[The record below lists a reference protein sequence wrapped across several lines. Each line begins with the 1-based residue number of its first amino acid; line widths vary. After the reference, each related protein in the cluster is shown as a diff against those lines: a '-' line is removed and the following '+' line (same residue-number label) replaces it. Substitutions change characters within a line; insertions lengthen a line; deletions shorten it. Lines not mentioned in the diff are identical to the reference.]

1 MVTRSVSGAHYGLR
15 DWLGQRITAILMTV
29 YIGIFA
35 IFILNNTPVSFQA
48 WQDFMRHP
56 WLRMLSFLFFL
67 SMAFH
72 AWIGMRDVLMD
83 YVRNTPARLTLQVLV
98 ILLLMFYTLWAGQ
111 ILWQ

>member
-15 DWLGQRITAILMTV
+15 DWLAQRITAIVMTA
-29 YIGIFA
+29 YIVIFV
-35 IFILNNTPVSFQA
+35 IFILSNTPVSFQA
-48 WQDFMRHP
+48 WQDFLRHP
-56 WLRMLSFLFFL
+56 WLRFLSFLFFL

-83 YVRNTPARLTLQVLV
+83 YVRYTPARLTLQVLV
-98 ILLLMFYTLWAGQ
+98 ILLLVFYTLWAAQ